1 MRFYIASTEAPSVYD
16 EVMTYICV
24 TLDIPL
30 YIIAGNYRRCHECSK
45 QHSEGKRTRGHYI
58 SCSDTSGSDPI

>member
-30 YIIAGNYRRCHECSK
+30 YIIAGNHRR
-45 QHSEGKRTRGHYI
+45 
-58 SCSDTSGSDPI
+58 